1 MAPKKTVEKSE
12 TKAPAGK
19 TLSGVVVKS
28 AMKDT
33 VTVAVTRY
41 VAHAKYKKYAK
52 QTKKYLVHNPGNT
65 AEVGSTVTIRET
77 RPISKTKRFVVV
89 S

>member
-1 MAPKKTVEKSE
+1 
-12 TKAPAGK
+12 
-19 TLSGVVVKS
+19 
-28 AMKDT
+28 MKDT

-41 VAHAKYKKYAK
+41 VKHPKYQKYAK
-52 QTKKYLVHNPGNT
+52 RTKKYLAHNPGNT
-65 AEVGSTVTIRET
+65 VAVGDAVSIRES